1 MENLV
6 NLCMDSY
13 GMEQQKGRIYHLYS
27 TVPITFCSL
36 PEAFKKMEA
45 LYDDIDFPQA
55 STKIRSFLVNR
66 RKREIKEA
74 EHVRESEWMERRKR
88 EVKEVAALEKVL
100 AHRGTGATF
109 IIRVKYRQNSSW
121 QGEVTWVDGKKKE
134 YFRSALELMRLLDS
148 ALGSEEEQQ

>member
-66 RKREIKEA
+66 RRREIKEA
-74 EHVRESEWMERRKR
+74 EHVIESEWMERKGGGSVGEGACTQRDGSYFYHPCEIQAEFQLAGR
-88 EVKEVAALEKVL
+88 GYLGGWKEKGILSKCSGAYETVGQCIGIGGGAAVM
-100 AHRGTGATF
+100 
-109 IIRVKYRQNSSW
+109 S
-121 QGEVTWVDGKKKE
+121 
-134 YFRSALELMRLLDS
+134 
-148 ALGSEEEQQ
+148 